1 MPARSR
7 WTEVKEEVEAV
18 NFEYSF
24 KKFGREGMKGV
35 GTEA

>member
-1 MPARSR
+1 MPARSQ
-7 WTEVKEEVEAV
+7 WAEVKEEVGGV

-35 GTEA
+35 GAEA